1 MSWQHPENVSVLE
14 LFLDRRPCELFTKEF
29 YQIKFIENYIV
40 NLYSISF
47 SCQAG
52 FKYM

>member
-14 LFLDRRPCELFTKEF
+14 LFLDRRPYLQKEF